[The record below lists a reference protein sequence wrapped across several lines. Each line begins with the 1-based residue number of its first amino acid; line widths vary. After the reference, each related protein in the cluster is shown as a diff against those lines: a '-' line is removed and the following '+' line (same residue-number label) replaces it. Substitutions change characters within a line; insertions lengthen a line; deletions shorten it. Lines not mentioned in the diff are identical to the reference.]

1 MSHDARAGVTAE
13 DDQRAVPSWWE
24 NLGRVDVPRTRDA
37 YQVPAQRSAR
47 NLHEGQRPGSA
58 AANPFSPGSP
68 AAAQAAVRPP
78 LPPSGEA
85 RVLAATPEDRAHS
98 EVAAAAP
105 QSYIT
110 TDDRRVSY
118 SDLGVAKTLDPLSNK
133 RFLGQ
138 LARRGALYMAAT
150 AAADFAV
157 FALSFIFSLLHP
169 GFDPLKVVG
178 SITVLLVIALTL
190 AFWLLPVP
198 ALLGEWSRLLC
209 FQAPAAQTALGH
221 IREALDRHAI
231 PSDTIDVRPISPPGE
246 GRRHYLE
253 LRRGFFAGY
262 ISCFAHGHD
271 LYIGWTYWIYVSPL
285 RVLQMWIGRRIQ
297 DHTGRGNDMY
307 QTLRYESAKAT
318 IAAIH
323 ACTLDGVDM
332 ATGGPTQPAS
342 RTPLLGPTGAAA

>member
-1 MSHDARAGVTAE
+1 MSHDARTGVTAE
-13 DDQRAVPSWWE
+13 DDQHAAPSWRD
-24 NLGRVDVPRTRDA
+24 NQVRADVPRTRDA
-37 YQVPAQRSAR
+37 YQGPAQRSTR
-47 NLHEGQRPGSA
+47 NPHDGQRPSP
-58 AANPFSPGSP
+58 ANPFSPGSP

-78 LPPSGEA
+78 LPPSGEE
-85 RVLAATPEDRAHS
+85 RELAARPEDRAHS
-98 EVAAAAP
+98 EAAAAAP

-133 RFLGQ
+133 RFLRQ
-138 LARRGALYMAAT
+138 LARRGALYLAAT

-169 GFDPLKVVG
+169 FDPFKAVG

-221 IREALDRHAI
+221 VKEALDRHAI
-231 PSDTIDVRPISPPGE
+231 PSDTIEVRPISPPGE

-323 ACTLDGVDM
+323 ACTLDGVET
-332 ATGGPTQPAS
+332 ATGGPTHAAS
-342 RTPLLGPTGAAA
+342 RTPLFSPTGDAA